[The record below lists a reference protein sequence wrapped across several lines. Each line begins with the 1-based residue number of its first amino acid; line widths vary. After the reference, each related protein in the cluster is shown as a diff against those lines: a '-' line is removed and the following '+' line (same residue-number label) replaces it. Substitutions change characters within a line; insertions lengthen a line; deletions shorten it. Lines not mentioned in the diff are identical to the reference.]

1 MLNLPFLSREAPIA
15 LIAAIILLLAIVGPL
30 KPLRRSLIN
39 TCVFFTACLLGDLLA
54 GLLLAD
60 RSATSAAHWLRQ
72 MSVFGE
78 GLAIIRFAGLALFN
92 VALPKLRIHVAG
104 ILADILVI
112 IGYIGWAF
120 FRLNQAG
127 VELTHLVTTS
137 AVITAVLAIS
147 MQDTLGNLLGGLAL
161 QMDNSLEIGDWIR
174 IDDLSGQV
182 TDIQW
187 RYTALL
193 TRNGERV
200 IVPNSQL
207 MKGRYYILCDKNSRH
222 PAWRRSIDFNIDL
235 SVSPGRLIQLV
246 ETDISTS
253 SIANV
258 AQTPAPSCVLMGF
271 GPGYAHYALR
281 YWLLDPLL
289 DDPTDSG
296 VRAHVLAVL
305 QRNGIRLATDDHM
318 IHLVKEGSAHQ
329 EAVRDREMK
338 RRLKAITS
346 IELFARLSEAEQR
359 HLAEHL
365 INAPFVRG
373 DVMTRQGAVAHW
385 LYIIVSGEAEAWWQP
400 PEGPRQLL
408 EKRGPGSV
416 FGEIGLM
423 TGAPRRATVVATTDV
438 EAYRLDKDGFR
449 EIIEER
455 PELADSLSGI
465 LQARLQRFAEL
476 EKGYHDARN
485 EPQLQVPGSAA
496 IKRKIREFFGL
507 D

>member
-1 MLNLPFLSREAPIA
+1 MLNIPFLSREAPLA
-15 LIAAIILLLAIVGPL
+15 LIAAIILLLVIVGPL

-39 TCVFFTACLLGDLLA
+39 TSVFLAACLLGDFLA

-112 IGYIGWAF
+112 IGYVGWAF

-161 QMDNSLEIGDWIR
+161 QMDNSLEIGDWIK

-207 MKGRYYILCDKNSRH
+207 MKGRYYILCDKNSRT
-222 PAWRRSIDFNIDL
+222 PVWRRSIDFNIDL
-235 SVSPGRLIQLV
+235 AISPGRLIQLV
-246 ETDISTS
+246 ETDIAAA
-253 SIANV
+253 SIPHV
-258 AQTPAPSCVLMGF
+258 AQTPPPNCVLMGF

-281 YWLLDPLL
+281 YWLLDPQL
-289 DDPTDSG
+289 DDPTDSD
-296 VRAHVLAVL
+296 VRAHVLAAL
-305 QRNGIRLATDDHM
+305 QRNGIRLATDDHS

-338 RRLKAITS
+338 RRLKAIIS

-365 INAPFVRG
+365 INAPFARG
-373 DVMTRQGAVAHW
+373 DIMTRQGAVAHW

-400 PEGPRQLL
+400 PEGPRRLL

-449 EIIEER
+449 EIIEGR

-476 EKGYHDARN
+476 EQGYHDARN

-496 IKRKIREFFGL
+496 IGRKIREFFGL